1 MPPQDDDDPTDALAR
16 AQAQIARLTADNA
29 RLTELLD
36 LVQDLGRLG
45 VWERDPHTLEGRW
58 DAHVFRFFGFEPNE
72 TPNFHE
78 AAQRVHPDDRLD
90 DSFFASLKVPGL
102 HGHRYRILHPDG
114 SVAHVHSQW
123 RVLADAQGRPLRV
136 IGAML
141 DDTETR
147 RHALDAQAAH
157 EQLELALSLSG
168 IGQWR
173 YEFATGRIHYD
184 ARGQAILAR
193 RMSEE
198 GESIETVRSW
208 IHPDDLAAVQEAFV
222 ETVASGGPIDTQ
234 TRYLHTD
241 GSWRTVL
248 TRRVLQRDEMGQ
260 PMRIIGVGL
269 DVTEQQ
275 QRTMDALQ
283 LAKRLDAAAEA
294 ARVGLWSGRL
304 DGRSAEWNAQIYAL
318 LGRDPAAGPL
328 NLVETLRAYCHP
340 DDRERAIALVQA
352 WLRGSTGTLLDTE
365 LRIVRPDAGVSWLE
379 LRGRQEV
386 DAEGTPRAFGVLLDV
401 TRQRETLQRLR
412 EANERTQLALSAVG
426 MGTWVRDAGA
436 ERDHWDER
444 MYRLRGM
451 APQPGAMRPE
461 DRMSI
466 VLPEDRA
473 ALESAAERM
482 LTSTEP
488 MAYEFRIVRANDGAV
503 RTLASRSIASVDATG
518 RIARRIGVNWDVT
531 EARTVERAQRERE
544 LALRESRTKSA
555 LFSRVSH
562 ELRTP
567 LNAVLGFTQLLLA
580 EGERADP
587 AQRKRRLQ
595 QIQSAGESLLALV
608 DGVLDLNEQT
618 EVEAAPTREPLAL
631 ATAVERALAPLSEA
645 IAKRALLVEREG
657 QWPAVVAD
665 PRRLQ
670 QVLTQLLGN
679 AVKFS
684 REAGRIGISARVEG
698 QEAVLGVRD
707 QGPGIPSDQVARL
720 FEPFDSQAPHS
731 GSGLGIGL
739 AIAQALA
746 QRMGGRIELVATG
759 PDGSRFE
766 LRLPLADAQAVPET
780 PPPAAVLYIEDNEV
794 NMLIVRELLG
804 QRPHITFH
812 GASDGA
818 SGVRVANTLQPAL
831 VLVDMQLP
839 DFDGM
844 EVLRRLRADP
854 ITASIPCVA
863 LSANAMPED
872 VRRARAAG
880 FDDYWTKPIDL
891 SAFLRSIDRLLPTA

>member
-1 MPPQDDDDPTDALAR
+1 MPPQDDDEPTDALAR
-16 AQAQIARLTADNA
+16 AQAEIARLTADNA

-36 LVQDLGRLG
+36 VVQDLGRLG

-58 DAHVFRFFGFEPNE
+58 DAHVFRFFGYEPTE
-72 TPNFHE
+72 TPSFHD

-90 DSFFASLKVPGL
+90 DSFFASLQEPGL
-102 HGHRYRILHPDG
+102 HGHRYRIVHPDG

-123 RVLADAQGRPLRV
+123 RVLADAQGRAHRV

-141 DDTETR
+141 DDTETHR
-147 RHALDAQAAH
+147 LALDAQAAH

-184 ARGQAILAR
+184 ARGQALLAR
-193 RMSEE
+193 RMSDE

-222 ETVASGGPIDTQ
+222 ETVASGGPVDTQ
-234 TRYLHTD
+234 TRYLHAG

-269 DVTEQQ
+269 DVTDQQ
-275 QRTMDALQ
+275 KRTMDALQ
-283 LAKRLDAAAEA
+283 LAQRLDAAAEA
-294 ARVGLWSGRL
+294 ARVGLWSGRI
-304 DGRSAEWNAQIYAL
+304 DGGEPEWNAQIYAL
-318 LGRDPAAGPL
+318 LGRDPQAGPL
-328 NLVETLRAYCHP
+328 NLIDTLRQYGHP
-340 DDRERAIALVQA
+340 DDRERVTAAAQA
-352 WLRGSTGTLLDTE
+352 WLRDSASTLLDTE
-365 LRIVRPDAGVSWLE
+365 LRIVRADGSVVWLE

-386 DAEGTPRAFGVLLDV
+386 DVEGTRRAFGVLLDV
-401 TRQRETLQRLR
+401 TRQRETLERLR
-412 EANERTQLALSAVG
+412 EANERTQLALSAAG
-426 MGTWVRDAGA
+426 MGTWMRHVGA
-436 ERDHWDER
+436 ERDHWDEQ
-444 MYRLRGM
+444 MYHLRGM
-451 APQPGAMRPE
+451 APRPGAMRPE
-461 DRMSI
+461 ERLSV
-466 VLPEDRA
+466 VLPEDRV
-473 ALESAAERM
+473 ALGSAADRM

-503 RTLASRSIASVDATG
+503 RTLASRSIASVDASG
-518 RIARRIGVNWDVT
+518 RITRRIGVNWDVT

-567 LNAVLGFTQLLLA
+567 LNAVLGFAQLLLA
-580 EGERADP
+580 EGERADT
-587 AQRKRRLQ
+587 AQRRRRLQ
-595 QIQSAGESLLALV
+595 QIQAAGESLLALV

-618 EVEAAPTREPLAL
+618 EGQGAPVREPVAL
-631 ATAVERALAPLSEA
+631 SEAVERALAPLAGA
-645 IAKRALLVEREG
+645 IARRGL
-657 QWPAVVAD
+657 AVDLGDLSPVVTAD
-665 PRRLQ
+665 ARRLQ
-670 QVLTQLLGN
+670 QLLTQVLGN
-679 AVKFS
+679 AVKFN
-684 REAGRIGISARVEG
+684 RESGRIGIGAQRQGPEV
-698 QEAVLGVRD
+698 VLGVQD
-707 QGPGIPSDQVARL
+707 QGPGIPDERITRL
-720 FEPFDSQAPHS
+720 FEPFDGQAAAA
-731 GSGLGIGL
+731 GTGQGIGL

-746 QRMGGRIELVATG
+746 QRMGGRIELARTG
-759 PDGSRFE
+759 PEGSLFE
-766 LRLPLADAQAVPET
+766 LRLPLAELQAAAAPA
-780 PPPAAVLYIEDNEV
+780 PQAAVLYIEDNEV
-794 NMLIVRELLG
+794 NMLIVRELLT
-804 QRPHITFH
+804 QRPHIAFH

-818 SGVRVANTLQPAL
+818 SGVSSANTLHPAL

-854 ITASIPCVA
+854 STASIPCVA

-872 VRRARAAG
+872 VKRARAAG

-891 SAFLRSIDRLLPTA
+891 SAFLSSIDRLLPTA